1 MHYILI
7 YQNLTLILA
16 IKTKDKIKTLEGPF
30 YNQAG
35 KYFLQNPAVQRQ
47 EQMINMKASFTKN
60 LNIIKLI
67 YIFRL
72 QP

>member
-16 IKTKDKIKTLEGPF
+16 TKTKDKIKTSGGPF

-35 KYFLQNPAVQRQ
+35 KYFLQKPYSLKT
-47 EQMINMKASFTKN
+47 KADD
-60 LNIIKLI
+60 
-67 YIFRL
+67 
-72 QP
+72 